1 MAKTAII
8 TGSSR
13 GIGAASAILFAKKGF
28 NVVLQGRNKEKLQGI
43 KEECEKAGAAGVLVV
58 ELELSNHADLPR
70 VVDETI
76 ETFGGLDVLVNNAG
90 IGFFTNLE
98 EVTGEMMDM
107 VLGVNLKAP
116 ILISKAAMPH
126 LKKSRG
132 AIVNVSSLASHIRSN
147 NYLAYAISKAALD
160 QFSLILSGN
169 YAPDGVRVNTV
180 RPAAV
185 ATDMLVTSGV
195 PKEMLPALVQ
205 MSAAKQPCNGILSVE
220 EVAQAIWKCCDPAL
234 PSMTGQNIT
243 IHGGRIED
251 KPWVNP
257 MAPQ

>member
-70 VVDETI
+70 LVEETI
-76 ETFGGLDVLVNNAG
+76 DEFGGLDVLVNNAG
-90 IGFFTNLE
+90 MGCFANLE
-98 EVTGEMMDM
+98 EVTGEMMDLI
-107 VLGVNLKAP
+107 LGVNVKAP

-132 AIVNVSSLASHIRSN
+132 AIVNVSSLASHVRSN
-147 NYLAYAISKAALD
+147 NFFPYAISKAALD

-169 YAPDGVRVNTV
+169 YAPDGIRVNTV

-185 ATDMLVTSGV
+185 ATDIWETSGV

-205 MSAAKQPCNGILSVE
+205 MEAAKQPCTGMLTAE
-220 EVAQAIWKCCDPAL
+220 EIAQAIWMCCDPAL